1 MSTFIQTAGFWL
13 VINSHWLVTVLLGL
27 ALGVLQ

>member
-1 MSTFIQTAGFWL
+1 MIAIIQSVGYWL

-27 ALGVLQ
+27 VLGVLQ

>member
-1 MSTFIQTAGFWL
+1 MSTFIQSLGFWL
-13 VINSHWLVTVLLGL
+13 VINAHWLVTVLLGL

>member
-1 MSTFIQTAGFWL
+1 MRTFIQSAGYRL
-13 VINSHWLVTVLLGL
+13 VINAHWLVTVMLGL

>member
-1 MSTFIQTAGFWL
+1 MSTFIQSAGYWL
-13 VINSHWLVTVLLGL
+13 AINSHWLVTALLGL

>member
-1 MSTFIQTAGFWL
+1 LIAFIQSLGFWL
-13 VINSHWLVTVLLGL
+13 VINSHWLVTALLGL